1 MRITLISKACI
12 VGSYQTKL
20 EALAE
25 HDDVE
30 LTVVVPPAW
39 RENGRSQHLERAHT
53 IGYELVVAPL
63 RWNGHYHLHYY
74 PTLAEI
80 LRTARPDLCHID
92 EEPYNLAT
100 WLASKAAHRVGAR
113 TLFFTWQNIHRRYP
127 PPFAQFE
134 SQVYRR
140 SHAAIAGNRDAERV
154 LRDKGFESPIRVI
167 PQFGVDTDL
176 FRPAPPRKR
185 EDRLTVGYAGRLV
198 EEKGV
203 SALLEALAQ
212 LQGPWRWI
220 VCGSGPLRGQLESRL
235 RELGLVDRVR
245 FHDQVPSG
253 DMPRYLNMM
262 DLLVLPSLTRPNWR
276 EQFGRIL
283 IEAMACQVPVIGS
296 DSGEIP
302 HVIGDAGLIFPEGD
316 VRALGEAISAL
327 QGDDARRRELG
338 QAGRARVLA
347 HFTMRQIAG
356 QTVDFYRL
364 LASS

>member
-25 HDDVE
+25 HEDVE

-39 RENGRSQHLERAHT
+39 RENGRFQHLERAHT
-53 IGYELVVAPL
+53 TGYELVVAPL

-113 TLFFTWQNIHRRYP
+113 TLFFTWQNIQRRYP

-134 SQVYRR
+134 GQVYRR

-154 LRDKGFESPIRVI
+154 LRDKGFEGPIRVI

-176 FRPAPPRKR
+176 FRPALSRER

-212 LQGPWRWI
+212 LKGPWRWI